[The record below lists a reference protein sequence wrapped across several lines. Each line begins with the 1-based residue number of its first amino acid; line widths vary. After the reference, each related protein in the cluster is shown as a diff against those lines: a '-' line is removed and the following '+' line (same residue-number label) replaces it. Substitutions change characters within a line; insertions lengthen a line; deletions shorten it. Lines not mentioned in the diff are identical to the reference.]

1 MPRLSSYVVCPR
13 CRYKIPQHKHF
24 TNQIK
29 EDYAKAFS
37 PWKPE
42 DDQRLMELVAEKASI
57 PSICN
62 ELQRQPSAIKRRIE
76 LLSYTVAVPE
86 VVKPAPQNWEAQE
99 TQELE
104 RLKKESKDAR
114 PARSSARPA
123 ARQHT
128 S

>member
-24 TNQIK
+24 TEQIK
-29 EDYAKAFS
+29 EDYKKAFS

-42 DDQRLMELVAEKASI
+42 DDQKLMEMVAGKASI
-57 PSICN
+57 PMICK

-86 VVKPAPQNWEAQE
+86 VKKPVAESWETQE
-99 TQELE
+99 KQELE
-104 RLKKESKDAR
+104 RLKKEVRHAR
-114 PARSSARPA
+114 PDRSA
-123 ARQHT
+123 ARAAAE
-128 S
+128 

>member
-24 TNQIK
+24 TSQIK

-42 DDQRLMELVAEKASI
+42 DDQRLMEMVAEKAPI
-57 PSICN
+57 PIICK

-86 VVKPAPQNWEAQE
+86 VTKSEQPESWEDHE
-99 TQELE
+99 KHELE
-104 RLKKESKDAR
+104 RQKKGAKDAR
-114 PARSSARPA
+114 PDRSAARPA
-123 ARQHT
+123 AG
-128 S
+128 